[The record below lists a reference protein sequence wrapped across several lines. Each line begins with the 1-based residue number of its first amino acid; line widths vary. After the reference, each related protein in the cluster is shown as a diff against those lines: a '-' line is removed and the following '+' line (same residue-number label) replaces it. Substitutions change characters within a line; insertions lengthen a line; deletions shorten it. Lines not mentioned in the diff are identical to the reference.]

1 VEVVSVRT
9 PSAREEHT
17 TLVKCVAEKYRSE
30 GYEVLVYPTIYNEEL
45 KRELRVDVLAVKSGG
60 GGERGEKGRSEKV
73 GVECMVVPS
82 YANFMKRIEASK
94 GALTKLVLAVPSYA
108 ALDVEQVEK
117 LKAKGVEVGVPVEV
131 LKVEVPESAKYVRVS
146 AKVPEP
152 VFKRLREL
160 ARALR
165 TEEGRL
171 VERAVA
177 ELVERLERELKGSK
191 EGGATGTT
199 AAL

>member
-9 PSAREEHT
+9 PSAREEHA

-60 GGERGEKGRSEKV
+60 GGERGEKGRSKKV

-108 ALDVEQVEK
+108 TLDVEQVEK
-117 LKAKGVEVGVPVEV
+117 LKARGAEVGVPVEV
-131 LKVEVPESAKYVRVS
+131 LKVEIPESAKYVRVS

-152 VFKRLREL
+152 LFKRLREL
-160 ARALR
+160 ARALK

-177 ELVERLERELKGSK
+177 ELVERLERELKGFK

>member
-1 VEVVSVRT
+1 MRT
-9 PSAREEHT
+9 PSAREEHA
-17 TLVKCVAEKYRSE
+17 TLVKCVAEKYRRE

-60 GGERGEKGRSEKV
+60 GERGERGEKGRSEKV

-82 YANFMKRIEASK
+82 YANFMKRVEASK
-94 GALTKLVLAVPSYA
+94 GALTKLVLAVPSHA
-108 ALDVEQVEK
+108 ALDEEQVEK
-117 LKAKGVEVGVPVEV
+117 LKAKGAEVGVPVEV
-131 LKVEVPESAKYVRVS
+131 LRVEIPESAKYVRVS

-152 VFKRLREL
+152 LFKRLREL
-160 ARALR
+160 ARALK

-177 ELVERLERELKGSK
+177 ELVERLERELKELK
-191 EGGATGTT
+191 EGGATKTS
-199 AAL
+199 

>member
-1 VEVVSVRT
+1 MRT
-9 PSAREEHT
+9 PSAREEHA
-17 TLVKCVAEKYRSE
+17 TLVKCVAEKYRRE

-60 GGERGEKGRSEKV
+60 GGERGEHGEKGRSEKV

-82 YANFMKRIEASK
+82 YANFMKRVEASK
-94 GALTKLVLAVPSYA
+94 GALTKLVLAVPSHA
-108 ALDVEQVEK
+108 TLDVEQVEK
-117 LKAKGVEVGVPVEV
+117 LKAKGAEVGVPVEV
-131 LKVEVPESAKYVRVS
+131 LRVEVPESAKYVRVS

-152 VFKRLREL
+152 LFKRLREL
-160 ARALR
+160 ARALK

-177 ELVERLERELKGSK
+177 ELVERLERELKELK
-191 EGGATGTT
+191 EGGATKTS
-199 AAL
+199 

>member
-1 VEVVSVRT
+1 MRT
-9 PSAREEHT
+9 PSAREEHA
-17 TLVKCVAEKYRSE
+17 TLVKCVAEKYRRE

-60 GGERGEKGRSEKV
+60 GERGEHGEKGRSEKV

-82 YANFMKRIEASK
+82 YANFMKRVEASK
-94 GALTKLVLAVPSYA
+94 GALTKLVLAVPSHA
-108 ALDVEQVEK
+108 ALDEEQVEK
-117 LKAKGVEVGVPVEV
+117 LKAKGAEVGVPVEV
-131 LKVEVPESAKYVRVS
+131 LRVEIPESAKYVRVS

-152 VFKRLREL
+152 LFKRLREL
-160 ARALR
+160 ARALK

-177 ELVERLERELKGSK
+177 ELVERLERELKELK
-191 EGGATGTT
+191 EGGATKTS
-199 AAL
+199 